1 MWINAIFLITNKKI
15 IRKGYSF
22 IAIYRYIKM
31 SILFLIVGI
40 VIGVILRNIIGKFLE
55 IHEKLQYAERK
66 KQEELDSREFN
77 RKYNHSVGEEDAENK
92 DIE

>member
-1 MWINAIFLITNKKI
+1 
-15 IRKGYSF
+15 
-22 IAIYRYIKM
+22 M

-40 VIGVILRNIIGKFLE
+40 VIGVILRNIIEKFLE
-55 IHEKLQYAERK
+55 IHEKLQYADRK